1 MKHCRKVFWL
11 FGSVI
16 VILILFQNGSE
27 NVLKY
32 IGKRLLAMIPVIL
45 GVTLIVYC
53 IMSLAPGDPARTI
66 LGEQASEEQIQELR
80 DEMGLNDPILVQY
93 LRYIWNLL
101 HGDLGTSY
109 QSRIDVS
116 KEIWSRFPNT
126 IKLALAASL
135 VSVLLALPLGIIAAV
150 KQNTFFDS
158 ASMFIAIIGISCPTF
173 WFGLILILVFAVNLK
188 WFPVSGQANTLKGIV
203 LPAIT
208 LGFNSMASMARVT
221 RSSMLEVIRQDYIRT
236 ARAKGVSARNV
247 ILQHAV
253 PNAMIPTVTV
263 IGLRI
268 GGLLA
273 GAVIC
278 ETVFAWPGIGRLLV
292 QSIQSRNTP
301 VVLGCIIIFSICFS
315 LVNLIV
321 DILYAFIDP
330 RIKSQYQ

>member
-1 MKHCRKVFWL
+1 M
-11 FGSVI
+11 
-16 VILILFQNGSE
+16 
-27 NVLKY
+27 LKY

-45 GVTLIVYC
+45 GVTLIVYL

-66 LGEQASEEQIQELR
+66 LGEQATEEQVTQLR
-80 DEMGLNDPILVQY
+80 SEMGLDQPIIVQY
-93 LRYIWNLL
+93 FRYIWNLL
-101 HGDLGTSY
+101 HGDLGRSY

-116 KEIWSRFPNT
+116 TEIFSRFPNT
-126 IKLALAASL
+126 IKLALTASL
-135 VSVLLALPLGIIAAV
+135 FSVILALPLGIIAAV
-150 KQNTFFDS
+150 RQNTFFDS
-158 ASMFIAIIGISCPTF
+158 FSMFVAIIGISCPTF

-188 WFPVSGQANTLKGIV
+188 WFPVSGQVDNFRGMV
-203 LPAIT
+203 LPALT
-208 LGFNSMASMARVT
+208 LAFNSMAAMARVT

-236 ARAKGVSARNV
+236 ARAKGVSNRNV
-247 ILQHAV
+247 ILRHAV

-278 ETVFAWPGIGRLLV
+278 ETVFSWPGIGRLLV

>member
-1 MKHCRKVFWL
+1 M
-11 FGSVI
+11 
-16 VILILFQNGSE
+16 
-27 NVLKY
+27 LKY

-45 GVTLIVYC
+45 GVTLIVYL

-66 LGEQASEEQIQELR
+66 LGEQATEEQVAQLR
-80 DEMGLNDPILVQY
+80 SEMGLDQPIIVQY
-93 LRYIWNLL
+93 FRYIWNLL
-101 HGDLGTSY
+101 HGDLGRSY

-116 KEIWSRFPNT
+116 TEIFSRFPNT
-126 IKLALAASL
+126 IKLALTASL
-135 VSVLLALPLGIIAAV
+135 FSVILALPLGIIAAV
-150 KQNTFFDS
+150 RQNTFFDS
-158 ASMFIAIIGISCPTF
+158 FSMFVAIIGISCPTF

-188 WFPVSGQANTLKGIV
+188 WFPVSGQVDNFKGMV
-203 LPAIT
+203 LPALT
-208 LGFNSMASMARVT
+208 LAFNSMASMARVT

-236 ARAKGVSARNV
+236 ARAKGVSNRNV
-247 ILQHAV
+247 ILRHAV

-278 ETVFAWPGIGRLLV
+278 ETVFSWPGIGWLLV

>member
-1 MKHCRKVFWL
+1 M
-11 FGSVI
+11 
-16 VILILFQNGSE
+16 
-27 NVLKY
+27 LKY
-32 IGKRLLAMIPVIL
+32 IAKRLLAMIPVIL
-45 GVTLIVYC
+45 GVTLIVYL

-66 LGEQASEEQIQELR
+66 LGELATEEQVNELR
-80 DEMGLNDPILVQY
+80 EEMGLNDPIIVQY
-93 LRYIWNLL
+93 FRYIWNLL
-101 HGDLGTSY
+101 HGDLGRSY

-116 KEIWSRFPNT
+116 TEIFSRFPNT

-135 VSVLLALPLGIIAAV
+135 FSVILALPLGIIAAV

-158 ASMFIAIIGISCPTF
+158 FSMFVAIIGISCPTF

-188 WFPVSGQANTLKGIV
+188 WFPVSGQVDNFRGMV
-203 LPAIT
+203 LPALT
-208 LGFNSMASMARVT
+208 LAFNSMAAMARVT

-236 ARAKGVSARNV
+236 ARAKGVSQRNV

-278 ETVFAWPGIGRLLV
+278 ETVFSWPGIGRLLV

>member
-1 MKHCRKVFWL
+1 M
-11 FGSVI
+11 
-16 VILILFQNGSE
+16 
-27 NVLKY
+27 LKY
-32 IGKRLLAMIPVIL
+32 IAKRLAAMIPVIL
-45 GVTLIVYC
+45 GVTLIVYL

-66 LGEQASEEQIQELR
+66 LGEQATEEQVNELR
-80 DEMGLNDPILVQY
+80 EEMGLNDPIIVQY
-93 LRYIWNLL
+93 FRYIWNLL
-101 HGDLGTSY
+101 HGDLGRSY

-116 KEIWSRFPNT
+116 TEIFSRFPNT

-135 VSVLLALPLGIIAAV
+135 FSVILALPLGSIAAV

-158 ASMFIAIIGISCPTF
+158 FSMFVAIIGISCPTF

-188 WFPVSGQANTLKGIV
+188 WFPVSGQVDNFRGMV
-203 LPAIT
+203 LPALT
-208 LGFNSMASMARVT
+208 LAFNSMAAMARVT

-236 ARAKGVSARNV
+236 ARAKGVSQRNV

-278 ETVFAWPGIGRLLV
+278 ETVFSWPGIGRLLV

>member
-1 MKHCRKVFWL
+1 M
-11 FGSVI
+11 
-16 VILILFQNGSE
+16 
-27 NVLKY
+27 LKY
-32 IGKRLLAMIPVIL
+32 IAKRLLAMIPVIL
-45 GVTLIVYC
+45 GVTLIVYL

-66 LGEQASEEQIQELR
+66 LGEQATEEQVNELR
-80 DEMGLNDPILVQY
+80 EEMGLNDPIIVQY
-93 LRYIWNLL
+93 FKYIWNLL
-101 HGDLGTSY
+101 HGNLGRSY

-116 KEIWSRFPNT
+116 TEIFSRFPNT

-135 VSVLLALPLGIIAAV
+135 FSVILALPLGIIAAV

-158 ASMFIAIIGISCPTF
+158 FSMFVAIIGISCPTF

-188 WFPVSGQANTLKGIV
+188 WFPVSGQVDNFRGMV
-203 LPAIT
+203 LPALT
-208 LGFNSMASMARVT
+208 LAFNSMAAMARVT

-236 ARAKGVSARNV
+236 ARAKGVSQRNV
-247 ILQHAV
+247 ILRHAV
-253 PNAMIPTVTV
+253 PNAMIPTVTI

-278 ETVFAWPGIGRLLV
+278 ETVFSWPGIGRLLV